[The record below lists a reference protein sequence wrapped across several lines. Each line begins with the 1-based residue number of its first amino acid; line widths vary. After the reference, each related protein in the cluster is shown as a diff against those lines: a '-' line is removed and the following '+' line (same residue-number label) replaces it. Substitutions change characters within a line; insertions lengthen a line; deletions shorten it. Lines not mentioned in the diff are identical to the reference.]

1 MSKATAPVSSS
12 PQTGE
17 LRRGILGIGD
27 ALAESIALLSL
38 ALGVAFASSA
48 AAGETG
54 AAVPLAYLIAGIGS
68 LCLASVI
75 IRFTRRMAS
84 AGGLYTYIARGLDPN
99 AGFIGGWLY
108 AGAFAIGISFVLVI
122 ASFFLSIFFDAHT
135 SITLSWGWC
144 FVILLILLALLAFL
158 DIRISTRTQL
168 VLAALGVAAVLL
180 LAFAILFQGGDSG
193 LSLQPFNPSQAPSTQ
208 GLFLAVVL
216 AFTGFIGFEAAAVL
230 GEETID
236 PLRAIPRAI
245 LAAVLVAIVFYVFVT
260 WMMSIGFG
268 VANSGAWAKDPAAL
282 DTLATRYVGN
292 WLSVIIDFAVAA
304 SGFVAALGGLHL
316 TSRTLFAMGREG
328 GLPRAF
334 AWTHPRYHTPWVGI
348 ATGLAIT
355 ALLGATLARHYG
367 PLTFFFFLATT
378 ATLGILTTYILV
390 ALAGIVFFGRSRA
403 GGYNVVLDLAL
414 PVVAI
419 AICAY
424 SIYKSIFPRPPA
436 PISYAPWIAG
446 GWLLLGL
453 GVVVYL
459 NVRAPAR
466 VRAFGSILAEG
477 EEGSPRVESVD
488 APGIGA
494 TG

>member
-1 MSKATAPVSSS
+1 MSS
-12 PQTGE
+12 PATPASTDPQPGE

-27 ALAESIALLSL
+27 ALAQSVALLSL

-108 AGAFAIGISFVLVI
+108 AGGFAIGISFVLVI

-135 SITLSWGWC
+135 SITLGWGWC
-144 FVILLILLALLAFL
+144 FVILIILLALLAFL

-168 VLAALGVAAVLL
+168 VFAALGVAAVLL

-193 LSLQPFNPSQAPSTQ
+193 LSLQPFNPSRAPSTQ

-216 AFTGFIGFEAAAVL
+216 GFTGFIGFEAAAVL
-230 GEETID
+230 GEETSE

-245 LAAVLVAIVFYVFVT
+245 LTAVVAAIVYYVFVT
-260 WMMSIGFG
+260 WMISVGYG

-334 AWTHPRYHTPWVGI
+334 AWTHPRFRTPWVGI
-348 ATGLAIT
+348 ATGLAVT

-378 ATLGILTTYILV
+378 ATLGILATYILV
-390 ALAGIVFFGRSRA
+390 ALAGIVFFGRSRV
-403 GGYNVVLDLAL
+403 GGYNLVLDLAL
-414 PVVAI
+414 PLLAI

-424 SIYKSIFPRPPA
+424 SIYKSIWPRPPA

-446 GWLLLGL
+446 GWLLLGIAIA
-453 GVVVYL
+453 VYL
-459 NVRAPAR
+459 NLRAPER

-477 EEGSPRVESVD
+477 EGPTPGLAGTVGV
-488 APGIGA
+488 PGIG